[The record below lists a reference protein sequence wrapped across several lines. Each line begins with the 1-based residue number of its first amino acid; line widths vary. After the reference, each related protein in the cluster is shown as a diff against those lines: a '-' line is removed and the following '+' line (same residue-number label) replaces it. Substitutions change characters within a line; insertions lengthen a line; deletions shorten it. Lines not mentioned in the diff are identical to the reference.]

1 MVQQLILE
9 SNGLGY
15 HTSTARSSEIE
26 RNSQRS
32 CLCASG
38 MKDFTRVNCVAQG
51 SKKRKKKKNQV
62 RAISALESSLSKKI
76 MKWEKGR
83 NMPCGSQK
91 DKRKH
96 QSLANK
102 KQTMAWSQSASF
114 GQSCLWRWVGSIG
127 HCRIEPWLLQEQGLL
142 LLLSWMRSGPALLC
156 FPPGKLSCFAQG
168 HQTSCQQICLHCCH
182 RFRLP

>member
-1 MVQQLILE
+1 MVWGITLALLGPLKLRGILK
-9 SNGLGY
+9 GHAFVLLGWK
-15 HTSTARSSEIE
+15 I
-26 RNSQRS
+26 
-32 CLCASG
+32 LPG
-38 MKDFTRVNCVAQG
+38 WIVWLKG
-51 SKKRKKKKNQV
+51 GKKEKKKKNQV